1 MPFPEMVKV
10 FTFLSISLMKD
21 EKSYCES
28 TDELIPIVELDIPVM
43 LTHKIYVTKTAKTK
57 ENSLKLI
64 FASFQHI

>member
-1 MPFPEMVKV
+1 
-10 FTFLSISLMKD
+10 MKD